1 MNPRLRLWFEIVI
14 VLALCAFLY
23 CYRLDAFGLVGA
35 DEPRYAQVAR
45 EMLQKHDWVTPILY
59 GQHWLE
65 KPILYYWRAM
75 ISYEIFGVNDMAA
88 RFPSATLAAFL
99 VVITYFWTR
108 RFRPGAQLDTSL
120 ILAASVMMI
129 GFGRAASTDMSLS
142 APFCAAMLCWWGWH
156 QTDRKWCLVL
166 FYALMG
172 LGMLA
177 KGPVAPVLGGAI
189 IVAYALVKR
198 DAKLVLRTLWIP
210 GILAFLI
217 VALPWYI
224 EVQLKT
230 PEFFRTFFLEHN
242 LARFSSNMF
251 RHKQPFYY
259 YLPVFLLAVLP
270 WTTYVLAAIFDVFRD
285 RRFRRE
291 NNQEPSDGLP
301 MFLLLWSAVPI
312 AFFTVSQSKL
322 PGYILPA
329 IPPALI
335 LAAEYIHRRMSERE
349 RPNIALLGIHAV
361 LCAILIGA
369 LLVAPAQIAKVQV
382 NTQVLTSASLVA
394 ILVLFGVLILVF
406 ARGME
411 FLRFATLI
419 PVILGVAFI
428 VRGMA
433 PLIDATQSE
442 RPVAGKMVSL
452 GIEPNATVATFK
464 AKREVEYGV
473 AWYRNQPVQSYERL
487 EIPEAAHVVITRAG
501 SEAELRDILPGREIK
516 RLGDYPPQGLEFFSV
531 GAK

>member
-23 CYRLDAFGLVGA
+23 FYRLDAFGLVGA

-59 GQHWLE
+59 GQPWLE

-75 ISYEIFGVNDMAA
+75 VSYELFGVNDMAA
-88 RFPSATLAAFL
+88 RLPSATLAAFL
-99 VVITYFWTR
+99 VVITFFWTR
-108 RFRPGAQLDTSL
+108 RFRPGAQLDTAL
-120 ILAASVMMI
+120 ILAGSVMMI

-156 QTDRKWCLVL
+156 QTDRKWWLVL

-189 IVAYALVKR
+189 VVVYALFRR
-198 DAKLVLRTLWIP
+198 DAKLILRTLWIP
-210 GILAFLI
+210 GILVFLA

-230 PEFFRTFFLEHN
+230 PQFFRTFFLEHN

-270 WTTYVLAAIFDVFRD
+270 WTTYVIAGIVDIFRD
-285 RRFRRE
+285 RKFRRE
-291 NNQEPSDGLP
+291 NNQDPGDGLP
-301 MFLLLWSAVPI
+301 TFLLLWTVVPI

-335 LAAEYIHRRMSERE
+335 LAAEYIHRRMTERD
-349 RPNIALLGIHAV
+349 RPNIALLAIHAV
-361 LCAILIGA
+361 LCAILIGV
-369 LLVAPAQIAKVQV
+369 LLIAPSQIARVQL
-382 NTQVLTSASLVA
+382 NSQVVLGASVVA
-394 ILVLFGVLILVF
+394 ILVLFGVLLLVF

-411 FLRFATLI
+411 YLRFATII

-428 VRGMA
+428 LRSMA

-442 RPVAGKMVSL
+442 RPVAAKMASV
-452 GIEPNATVATFK
+452 GIEPNATVAVFK
-464 AKREVEYGV
+464 ARREVEYGL
-473 AWYRNQPVQSYERL
+473 AWYRNQPVKSYERL
-487 EIPEAAHVVITRAG
+487 EIPKTPHVVITRAG
-501 SEAELRDILPGREIK
+501 SETELRELLPGREVK
-516 RLGDYPPQGLEFFSV
+516 QLGDYPPQGLEFWSV